1 MNSIQ
6 RIMLTILLVSCVGTV
21 LMTHVIFWT
30 YHFDGF
36 SASVGIMQFHL
47 YEDHSW
53 GLQYAPKNTWDITGC
68 LPFGLCQD

>member
-1 MNSIQ
+1 
-6 RIMLTILLVSCVGTV
+6 LVSCVGTV

-36 SASVGIMQFHL
+36 SASFGNVYFHL

-53 GLQYAPKNTWDITGC
+53 VLNQQMQPTEFTLTGC